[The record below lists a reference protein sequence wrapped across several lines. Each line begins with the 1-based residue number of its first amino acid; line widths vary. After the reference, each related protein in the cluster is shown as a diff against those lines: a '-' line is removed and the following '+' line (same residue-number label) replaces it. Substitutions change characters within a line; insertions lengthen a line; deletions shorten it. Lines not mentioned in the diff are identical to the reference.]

1 MRGEEPPGASPRPR
15 TPKAA
20 PERTLPP
27 CLCGNP
33 KWVHGI
39 RGAASGLGGKARLPS
54 CGRSFSLVSVWSPGT
69 LLTVALIFHSNK
81 PLLQPL
87 SSLGPLPVSPASPPN
102 PSLASSHDL
111 RPWHPPMNS
120 SPTPKPPGHSG
131 QPGAWRGHERLACV
145 GCVISLCCCRKH
157 RSQWGRRTNCTNSE
171 LRLRSSWGDMRP
183 QPGRQHCRELA
194 GTARSK
200 QEGTECV

>member
-1 MRGEEPPGASPRPR
+1 MKNPQERAPGPRP
-15 TPKAA
+15 PKAA
-20 PERTLPP
+20 SERTLPP

-69 LLTVALIFHSNK
+69 LLTLALIFHSNK

-87 SSLGPLPVSPASPPN
+87 SSLGPLPVSPATPPN
-102 PSLASSHDL
+102 PSLASSPTL
-111 RPWHPPMNS
+111 PPTAF
-120 SPTPKPPGHSG
+120 PPTTPKPPGHSG

-145 GCVISLCCCRKH
+145 GCVISLCCCHKH
-157 RSQWGRRTNCTNSE
+157 HSWQSRRTNCTNSE